1 MVQNEAIIKASE
13 HDTGRYYKLVQ
24 ETENSVLFIAYDRKA
39 DFWEY
44 INLSRYV
51 DAKDI
56 YHDPYNGWQ
65 VAGNDIPYA
74 DL

>member
-1 MVQNEAIIKASE
+1 MVQNEAITKASE

-51 DAKDI
+51 DAAKI
-56 YHDPYNGWQ
+56 YHDGCWMID
-65 VAGNDIPYA
+65 GHDIPYA